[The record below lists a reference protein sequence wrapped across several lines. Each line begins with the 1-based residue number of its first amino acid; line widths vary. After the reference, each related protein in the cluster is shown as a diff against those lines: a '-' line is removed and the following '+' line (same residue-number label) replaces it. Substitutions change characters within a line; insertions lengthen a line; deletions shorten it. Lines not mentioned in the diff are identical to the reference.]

1 MTEARRCPQCSA
13 DLPVDA
19 PEGLCPRCL
28 LQQGI
33 GEGSGSPASA
43 GNEPTLAPRT
53 ADSGGAALGSHLRYF
68 GDYEIVEEIARGGMG
83 VVYKARQ
90 VSLDRVVAL
99 KMILAG
105 QLASASDVERFY
117 VEAKAAANLQHPNI
131 VAIHEIG
138 QHEGQNYF
146 SMDYVEGQSLA
157 LLVREN
163 PLPATR
169 AAGYV
174 KTIAEAIEFAHRQG
188 TLHRDL
194 KPSNILIDAFDQP
207 RVTDFGL
214 AKRIEADAQLTST
227 GSLLGTP
234 SYMSPEQAGASG
246 GKLGPA
252 SDVYSLGAVLYE
264 LVTGRPPFLA
274 ESLVATLNHVLNTE
288 PVSPRLVNPNV
299 PRDLETI
306 CLKCLQKD
314 PLRRYP
320 SSEELAKDLGRFLR
334 GEPIQAR
341 PIGKTARLWRWCKR
355 KPLVASLAALAA
367 SLLIAV
373 IVVTAVGY
381 FATSAALDR
390 SEHTLYAAHMN
401 LADEARRTGD
411 DGRLVDLLER
421 HLPQPGHADLRG
433 WEWDYLRNQSRI
445 LTTIKYKTNLSKVDP
460 WWLRFLGSTGQQKPS
475 LALRS
480 LAWSPDG
487 RSLAGATWAG
497 IQIWEPE
504 SGNEICTLNPP
515 AKWIAWN
522 TDGRRL
528 AAAGLSE
535 PELVVWDTVDRT
547 RVLTLGG
554 RSRGYTGELLGF
566 AWSRDGRRLAL
577 ATFDRRIEIWD
588 ASSGAKLLTLAGHPK
603 DAGKSAYWRM
613 LLAWSPDD
621 KQLLSSGDSET
632 KVWDV
637 TSGRELRT
645 LACNAIGCSPD
656 FTRVADSL
664 FVYDIASG
672 HQRFNFE
679 RTAFSLAWSAN
690 GRRLATGIANTT
702 KILDAETGKV
712 ILSLVG
718 RPNQALALRPD
729 GERLATGFD
738 QVTIWDT
745 TARNKELTLANPRGE
760 LVSVAWSP
768 DGRRIAG
775 GATSY
780 IPPNALKGTVD
791 VWDSESGAVVKSLEW
806 QASPEASAGPIGMP
820 WIRVAWSPDGA
831 RLASIDGSGTVKIW
845 STTNWQLVP
854 GLAQLPPYSGGA
866 PAEGRLDWSPDGKW
880 LAAASGWTTLKI
892 WESETGHEV
901 FHYGEQGKLG
911 IQLVGWSKKSGE
923 LSFGTLTETR
933 SWNPV
938 SGRLR
943 AVGGSERSHIYFSP
957 DEQLVAIPDGAEIIV
972 LNVRM
977 LSRWL
982 SPPRILR
989 GHTDHVFDIDWSP
1002 DGRRLVSSSQDRTA
1016 KIWDISSGQELLTF
1030 GGTETIPYRAVA
1042 FSPDGN
1048 RLAVSRG
1055 NTARILDARSKPA
1068 DKQP

>member
-1 MTEARRCPQCSA
+1 MTEARACPQCGVE
-13 DLPVDA
+13 LPVDA

-33 GEGSGSPASA
+33 GEGSGGPSSRANDPTLSPRMASSA
-43 GNEPTLAPRT
+43 GAVL
-53 ADSGGAALGSHLRYF
+53 GAHVRYF
-68 GDYEIVEEIARGGMG
+68 GDYEILEEIARGGMG

-117 VEAKAAANLQHPNI
+117 VEAKAAASLQHPNI

-146 SMDYVEGQSLA
+146 SMDYVEGHSLA
-157 LLVREN
+157 QLVRES
-163 PLPATR
+163 PLPAAR

-214 AKRIEADAQLTST
+214 AKRIEADAQLTAT
-227 GSLLGTP
+227 GSLMGTP

-264 LVTGRPPFLA
+264 LVTGRSPFLG
-274 ESLVATLNHVLNTE
+274 ETLIATLNQVLNAE
-288 PVSPRLVNPNV
+288 PVAPRLLNPNI

-306 CLKCLQKD
+306 CLKCLQKE
-314 PLRRYP
+314 PQRRYP
-320 SSEELAKDLGRFLR
+320 SSEALATELARFLH
-334 GEPIQAR
+334 GEPIHAR

-355 KPLVASLAALAA
+355 RPLVASLSVLAA

-373 IVVTAVGY
+373 VVVTAVGY

-390 SEHTLYAAHMN
+390 SEHTLYAAQIN
-401 LADEARRTGD
+401 LADESRRTAD
-411 DGRLVDLLER
+411 EGRLVDLLER
-421 HLPQPGHADLRG
+421 HLPQPGQADLRG

-445 LTTIKYKTNLSKVDP
+445 LTTIKDQTNDAPNSLLS
-460 WWLRFLGSTGQQKPS
+460 RFLVSAGQQKPN
-475 LALRS
+475 LAVRS

-487 RSLAGATWAG
+487 RSLAGGTWMA

-504 SGNEICTLNPP
+504 SGNVICTLPQFTQ
-515 AKWIAWN
+515 WLAWN
-522 TDGRRL
+522 PDGRRL
-528 AAAGLSE
+528 AATGRME

-554 RSRGYTGELLGF
+554 RSQGYTHELKGL
-566 AWSRDGRRLAL
+566 AWSRDGRRLAF
-577 ATFDRRIEIWD
+577 ATFDRRVEIWD

-603 DAGKSAYWRM
+603 DAGQPGYFPV

-621 KQLLSSGDSET
+621 KQLLSSGDAET

-637 TSGRELRT
+637 ASGRELRT
-645 LACNAIGCSPD
+645 FPRQALGCSPD
-656 FTRVADSL
+656 FTRFSDNL

-672 HQRFNFE
+672 HPRFNFE
-679 RTAFSLAWSAN
+679 SSVFSLAWSSN
-690 GRRLATGIANTT
+690 GRRLATGSTNTT
-702 KILDAETGKV
+702 RVFDAETGKV
-712 ILSLVG
+712 ILTLVG
-718 RPNQALALRPD
+718 RPNQALAWRPD
-729 GERLATGFD
+729 GERLAAGLD

-745 TARNKELTLANPRGE
+745 TSKNKKPTLANPRGE
-760 LVSVAWSP
+760 LHSVAWSP

-780 IPPNALKGTVD
+780 IPPKALTGTVE
-791 VWDSESGAVVKSLEW
+791 VWDSESGDVVKSLEW
-806 QASPEASAGPIGMP
+806 QASPEASAGPIGVP
-820 WIRVAWSPDGA
+820 SIRVAWSPDGA
-831 RLASIDGSGTVKIW
+831 RLSSIDGSGTVKIW
-845 STTNWQLVP
+845 STTNWQPVS
-854 GLAQLPPYSGGA
+854 GLAQLPPYSGLA

-892 WESETGHEV
+892 WESETGREV
-901 FHYGEQGKLG
+901 FHYGEPGKFG

-923 LSFGTLTETR
+923 LSFATQTETK
-933 SWNPV
+933 SWNPG

-943 AVGGSERSHIYFSP
+943 TVGGSERSHIYFSP
-957 DEQLVAIPDGAEIIV
+957 DEQLVAIPDGAEITV

-982 SPPRILR
+982 SAPRILR
-989 GHTDHVFDIDWSP
+989 GHTDQVYDIAWSP
-1002 DGRRLVSSSQDRTA
+1002 DGRRLVSTSQDRTA
-1016 KIWDISSGQELLTF
+1016 KIWDLSSGLELLTF
-1030 GGTETIPYRAVA
+1030 GGTETIPYRAAA

-1055 NTARILDARSKPA
+1055 NTARILDARPMRA
-1068 DKQP
+1068 DKHP

>member
-1 MTEARRCPQCSA
+1 MTEARARCQQCG
-13 DLPVDA
+13 DELPVDA

-33 GEGSGSPASA
+33 GDGSGPPSSRA
-43 GNEPTLAPRT
+43 NDPTLAPQL
-53 ADSGGAALGSHLRYF
+53 ANSGGAAPGSRLRYF
-68 GDYEIVEEIARGGMG
+68 GDYEILEEIARGGMG
-83 VVYKARQ
+83 VVYRARQ

-105 QLASASDVERFY
+105 QLASEADVQRFY
-117 VEAKAAANLQHPNI
+117 VEAKASASLQHPNI

-138 QHEGQNYF
+138 QHQGQNYF

-157 LLVREN
+157 QLVRES
-163 PLPATR
+163 PLPAAR

-194 KPSNILIDAFDQP
+194 KPSNILIDTFDQP

-214 AKRIEADAQLTST
+214 AKRIEADAQLTAT
-227 GSLLGTP
+227 GSLMGTP

-264 LVTGRPPFLA
+264 LVTGRPPFLG
-274 ESLVATLNHVLNTE
+274 ETLIVTLNQVLNAE
-288 PVSPRLVNPNV
+288 PVAPRLLNSNI

-306 CLKCLQKD
+306 CLKCLQKE

-320 SSEELAKDLGRFLR
+320 SSEELAKELARFLH

-355 KPLVASLAALAA
+355 KPLVASLSALAA
-367 SLLIAV
+367 SLLMAV
-373 IVVTAVGY
+373 IVATAVGY

-390 SEHTLYAAHMN
+390 SEHTLYAAHIN
-401 LADEARRTGD
+401 LANEALRAGD

-421 HLPQPGHADLRG
+421 HLPQPDQADLRG

-445 LTTIKYKTNLSKVDP
+445 LTTIKYKTNLSGVGP
-460 WWLRFLGSTGQQKPS
+460 WWLRFLGSTGEQKPS

-522 TDGRRL
+522 PDGRRL
-528 AAAGLSE
+528 AATGLLE
-535 PELVVWDTVDRT
+535 PELIVWDTVDRT

-554 RSRGYTGELLGF
+554 RSRGYTDELLGL
-566 AWSRDGRRLAL
+566 AWSRDGRRLAF
-577 ATFDRRIEIWD
+577 ATFDRRVEIWD
-588 ASSGAKLLTLAGHPK
+588 VSSGAKVLTLVGHPK
-603 DAGKSAYWRM
+603 DAGPTYLPM

-621 KQLLSSGDSET
+621 KQLLSSGDAET

-637 TSGRELRT
+637 ASGRELRT
-645 LACNAIGCSPD
+645 FASKAIGCSPD
-656 FTRVADSL
+656 FTRFSDNL

-679 RTAFSLAWSAN
+679 GTAFSLAWSSN
-690 GRRLATGIANTT
+690 GRRLATGTANTT
-702 KILDAETGKV
+702 KILNAETGKV

-718 RPNQALALRPD
+718 RPNQALAWRPD
-729 GERLATGFD
+729 GKRLATGFD

-745 TARNKELTLANPRGE
+745 TARKKELTLANPRGE

-780 IPPNALKGTVD
+780 ILPNALKGTVD
-791 VWDSESGAVVKSLEW
+791 VWDSESGDVVKSLEW
-806 QASPEASAGPIGMP
+806 QASPEASAGPIGVP

-831 RLASIDGSGTVKIW
+831 RLSSIDGSGTVKIW
-845 STTNWQLVP
+845 STTNWQPLWN
-854 GLAQLPPYSGGA
+854 LAQLPPYSGLA

-923 LSFGTLTETR
+923 LSFGTLTETK

-957 DEQLVAIPDGAEIIV
+957 DEQSVAVPEGAEITV

-977 LSRWL
+977 LSAWL

-989 GHTDHVFDIDWSP
+989 GHTDLVFDIAWSP

-1042 FSPDGN
+1042 FSPDGC

-1055 NTARILDARSKPA
+1055 NTARILDARSKRA
-1068 DKQP
+1068 DEQP